1 MENNNNWIQELL
13 MMGVGTTSF
22 LAEKLSEVGDQL
34 VREGKI
40 DPEQART
47 IIDEVVEKVKA
58 DQSNFEGR
66 RQRQLEH
73 VLQDFGLA
81 KQKEVDELRG
91 RIDRLEHQLR
101 DLENKLWR

>member
-47 IIDEVVEKVKA
+47 IINEVVEKVKT

-66 RQRQLEH
+66 MQRQLEH